1 MQCPRDGVAHSLG
14 GLVYFEEY
22 AELNGVQMF
31 MFVCGSLIT
40 IGGIGYLLR
49 YRRCGVECVCVCSVL
64 LVVHSSGMLLR
75 RGFIRI
81 VSSVTMSPSA
91 DDAPTVRD
99 RRRRRS
105 MELIVRSTSFI
116 LFPA

>member
-1 MQCPRDGVAHSLG
+1 MIRHAALINDAQSCAVLRALNRDAMQCPRDGVAHSLG

-49 YRRCGVECVCVCSVL
+49 YRRCGVECVCVFCFAGGA
-64 LVVHSSGMLLR
+64 LVRHAVAAWFHQNRELC
-75 RGFIRI
+75 
-81 VSSVTMSPSA
+81 
-91 DDAPTVRD
+91 DDVA
-99 RRRRRS
+99 
-105 MELIVRSTSFI
+105 IG
-116 LFPA
+116 